1 MFETKTLTSSRIL
14 KTFHHR
20 FLPEKQFSKKNYVIH
35 HKSLFKD
42 FSNTFYSIFFKH
54 IIYCKFKYEWTVV
67 NNTSTREG
75 RFGSKVGQIGPQI
88 GLIRDF
94 FMSDFSTFGTI
105 WPISEPNLPSLFLTD
120 IGTDWDLVGPNVTIN
135 TCMRLFVWSVF
146 SYILIYLNKSKNR
159 TISCTVYYYGTQSR
173 TRKKNRVYTFPKGI
187 MRVSLS
193 GFELATSWYRYKCP
207 NH

>member
-94 FMSDFSTFGTI
+94 FRSDFSTFGSMSQMYWNLIWKKSWVCPTWGPI
-105 WPISEPNLPSLFLTD
+105 WPTLEPNLPSLVRQSDTSF
-120 IGTDWDLVGPNVTIN
+120 IA
-135 TCMRLFVWSVF
+135 FVWKF
-146 SYILIYLNKSKNR
+146 LNERSPF
-159 TISCTVYYYGTQSR
+159 CQV
-173 TRKKNRVYTFPKGI
+173 
-187 MRVSLS
+187 
-193 GFELATSWYRYKCP
+193 W
-207 NH
+207 